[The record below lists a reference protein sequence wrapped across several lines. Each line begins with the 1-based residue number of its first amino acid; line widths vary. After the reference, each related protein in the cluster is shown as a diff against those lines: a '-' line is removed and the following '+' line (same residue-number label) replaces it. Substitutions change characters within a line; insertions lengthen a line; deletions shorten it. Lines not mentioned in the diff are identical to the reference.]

1 MTLLLVITL
10 LDLSTESMTD
20 ISDKIFSSLN
30 PSTNKLWNHCIIFLD
45 FFNYFYYIDNFI
57 SNY

>member
-30 PSTNKLWNHCIIFLD
+30 PSTN
-45 FFNYFYYIDNFI
+45 NYGITA
-57 SNY
+57 